1 MIRFL
6 RLLSVILLLLLPSCA
21 PRHVMVKEAGGV
33 TLYLDVPKA
42 EEVLFASSA
51 DSFQLQSTRKNPA
64 GLWLTNTLTDRE
76 FHYFYVV
83 DGRVYVPDCRYRE
96 KDDFGAT
103 NCIYQP

>member
-6 RLLSVILLLLLPSCA
+6 RLLSVILLLLLPGCA

-51 DSFQLQSTRKNPA
+51 NSFQLQSTRKNPA
-64 GLWLTNTLTDRE
+64 GLWLTNTLADRE